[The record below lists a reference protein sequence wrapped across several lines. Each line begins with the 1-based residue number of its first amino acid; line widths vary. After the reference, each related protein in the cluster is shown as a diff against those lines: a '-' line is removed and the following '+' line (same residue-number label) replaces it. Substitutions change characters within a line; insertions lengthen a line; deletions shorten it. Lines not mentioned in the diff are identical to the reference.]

1 MIEPQYID
9 PSLYFY
15 ANQMSSRVAI
25 HVTEAVENATIPD
38 QNQDIHL
45 INIEK
50 HKTSNVWGSRH
61 IMVFNTVLQVLKKI
75 SKLPPSQSLH
85 VFKKYNGDQMNI
97 PNLMR
102 YIEAFEKRMCLP
114 LWRPKDFRNFMTE
127 TTFKNEYQDKIRF
140 LLKHS
145 KSSQEHSYAPRRLLD
160 EEIEAFIYLHY

>member
-61 IMVFNTVLQVLKKI
+61 IMVSNTVLQDLKKI
-75 SKLPPSQSLH
+75 S
-85 VFKKYNGDQMNI
+85 
-97 PNLMR
+97 
-102 YIEAFEKRMCLP
+102 
-114 LWRPKDFRNFMTE
+114 
-127 TTFKNEYQDKIRF
+127 
-140 LLKHS
+140 
-145 KSSQEHSYAPRRLLD
+145 YALYTG
-160 EEIEAFIYLHY
+160 I